1 MIIDYISVDA
11 DDFIDY
17 LNKKYNDDTKSF
29 DYIFV
34 NNIRTSSDELTLFG
48 RELKVTV
55 DLVFRTITGNEDYYD
70 IENEDLE
77 AYIIIEMNEE
87 NYTHCYGND
96 INCSIEIPFYHNIF
110 PCKIHLGK

>member
-29 DYIFV
+29 DYVFV
-34 NNIRTSSDELTLFG
+34 RNIRTLQDEPTLFG
-48 RELKVTV
+48 RELKVNI

-77 AYIIIEMNEE
+77 AYIIIDKETTES
-87 NYTHCYGND
+87 G